1 MTPVLATED
10 ELHCRSEYLP
20 LPEDLDANGVT
31 AQIDWSEA
39 FFLPTFAYTSHEIA
53 FTAREGQEVLRVFLA
68 KSNSKVSIIKK
79 GDRAVVAASRAVDGG
94 SAQLV
99 IATDLSAGTNYVIVL
114 EFSERHGGLDGQ
126 QARSCD
132 HFVMAI
138 KTAHSDVLKAADSV
152 RGDDDKTMVV
162 ETDGE
167 FREAIVA
174 MPKKT
179 AGTMLNIPGT
189 GVVDL

>member
-1 MTPVLATED
+1 MRVRPLRKVSGRGLTKASVPVKLTDNTQSQGKADQEVTPVLATED

-79 GDRAVVAASRAVDGG
+79 GDRAVIAASRAVDGG

-99 IATDLSAGTNYVIVL
+99 IATELTAGTNYVIVL
-114 EFSERHGGLDGQ
+114 EFSERHGGLDG
-126 QARSCD
+126 
-132 HFVMAI
+132 
-138 KTAHSDVLKAADSV
+138 
-152 RGDDDKTMVV
+152 
-162 ETDGE
+162 
-167 FREAIVA
+167 
-174 MPKKT
+174 
-179 AGTMLNIPGT
+179 
-189 GVVDL
+189 